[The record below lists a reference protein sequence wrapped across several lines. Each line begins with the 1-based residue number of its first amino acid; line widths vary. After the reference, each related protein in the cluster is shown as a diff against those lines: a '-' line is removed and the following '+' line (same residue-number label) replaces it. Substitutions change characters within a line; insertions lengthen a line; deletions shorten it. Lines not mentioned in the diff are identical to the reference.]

1 MLSDVAVIG
10 SGLIVIF
17 FIFDWIPNGIMNVLG
32 YKRMALLRNCLTN
45 KIYGI
50 NLCAIAI

>member
-17 FIFDWIPNGIMNVLG
+17 SIFDWIPNGIMNVLG
-32 YKRMALLRNCLTN
+32 YKRSKIAGENMDN
-45 KIYGI
+45 KE
-50 NLCAIAI
+50 NQ